1 VKRDAKAASDCF
13 GGGHGRAGSPAQQVL
28 TDSFANDMRDR
39 LASGLKWP
47 TVAAAVALIA
57 AALLFSLLP
66 LKNAA
71 PPSQDVREVKPVDQ
85 IAPELPTAQPLRIDL
100 DLREYVPSG
109 KETKS
114 RRQPLALPRRRLYV
128 TIAFPTGFG
137 PGTYEIQVLDAER
150 RPRASASGL
159 AAFRDGSAMLQ
170 TTLDL
175 ISLPLGAYQLAVR
188 RQSEDWHL
196 YPAQVQ

>member
-1 VKRDAKAASDCF
+1 
-13 GGGHGRAGSPAQQVL
+13 
-28 TDSFANDMRDR
+28 MRDR

-47 TVAAAVALIA
+47 AVAAAVALIA
-57 AALLFSLLP
+57 GVLLFCFLP

-85 IAPELPTAQPLRIDL
+85 IAPEPPTAQPLRIDL
-100 DLREYVPSG
+100 DLREYVPNG

-128 TIAFPTGFG
+128 TIAFPAGFG
-137 PGTYEIQVLDAER
+137 PGAYDIQVRDAER
-150 RPRASASGL
+150 RSRASASGL
-159 AAFRDGSAMLQ
+159 AVFRDGSPMVQ

-175 ISLPLGAYQLAVR
+175 TSLPSGAYQLAVR